1 MATVDFYLRLEGIDG
16 ESASLY
22 DVRSFFAYEASFR
35 GGISVAAAD
44 LDMPKMHLHL
54 FDTFDLM

>member
-1 MATVDFYLRLEGIDG
+1 MANVDFYLRIDGIDG
-16 ESASLY
+16 ESSSL
-22 DVRSFFAYEASFR
+22 DARSFFAYEASFR